1 MTRARVQVTKAR
13 HDIIGVLLISS
24 LPVLRGL
31 IEFNCHLI
39 MQAAM
44 LNSDMLDPRLELPP
58 TLTESVTAGTSNVSS
73 QMLDTEAA

>member
-1 MTRARVQVTKAR
+1 
-13 HDIIGVLLISS
+13 
-24 LPVLRGL
+24 
-31 IEFNCHLI
+31 

-44 LNSDMLDPRLELPP
+44 LDPDMLDPRLELPR